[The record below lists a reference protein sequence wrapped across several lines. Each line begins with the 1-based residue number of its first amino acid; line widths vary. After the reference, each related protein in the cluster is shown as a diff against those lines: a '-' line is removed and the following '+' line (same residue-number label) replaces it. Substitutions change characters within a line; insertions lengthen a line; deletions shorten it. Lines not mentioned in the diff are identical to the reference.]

1 MPLVKFH
8 LADTVSDVT
17 RDAVC
22 AAVQLAL
29 METLDA
35 PAEDLFQI
43 VTRHRVDELKAS
55 AAWPGTVKREQIL
68 YIEILMVRM
77 YDAATK
83 GRMFK
88 AIADR
93 VTACGI
99 ARQDIFVAVTENA
112 LEEWSAGTN

>member
-8 LADTVSDVT
+8 MAETVGDET

-22 AAVQLAL
+22 AAVQAAL
-29 METLDA
+29 EETLDA
-35 PAEDLFQI
+35 PHEDLFQI

-55 AAWPGTVKREQIL
+55 EAWPGTAKRQQIL

-77 YDAATK
+77 YDSPTK
-83 GRMFK
+83 ARMFK

-93 VTACGI
+93 VAACGI

-112 LEEWSAGTN
+112 LDEWSAGTN